1 MDRRQFLIGSG
12 TVLSATF
19 LAQATNLFNRENQVI
34 PLIEDRATTE
44 TLYFVD
50 NGYDYELR
58 LGLIDLEVPQLTL
71 REALERYYQVKLPQ
85 NRPMKL
91 SEYRELYS
99 EFGIKPSE
107 LDEAADSDWIIPG
120 WARSDSPNAM
130 AYRRLENLDLSNYS
144 ENSGRLIGGLNF
156 IDGYNPANDYLGVR
170 ADDGISASLLQG
182 RLLELGENIRVEIV
196 KG

>member
-1 MDRRQFLIGSG
+1 
-12 TVLSATF
+12 
-19 LAQATNLFNRENQVI
+19 
-34 PLIEDRATTE
+34 
-44 TLYFVD
+44 
-50 NGYDYELR
+50 
-58 LGLIDLEVPQLTL
+58 
-71 REALERYYQVKLPQ
+71 
-85 NRPMKL
+85 
-91 SEYRELYS
+91 
-99 EFGIKPSE
+99 
-107 LDEAADSDWIIPG
+107 
-120 WARSDSPNAM
+120 M